1 MTMKRFSILAAV
13 FALFTTLAS
22 AQATTWAVD
31 GAHSNVEFSIKHL
44 GLSNVH
50 GRFGKVSGTIVYN
63 AADATKSSVNVS
75 IDVAGLDT
83 GMEPRDNHLKTPD
96 FFDTAKQP
104 TATFASTSVVK
115 DGSGLKVTGNLTLH
129 GVTKPVVLSVDAP
142 STATSPMDH
151 KQHSGFSAT
160 ATINR
165 KDFNVGA
172 NFPEAILSEAVKLT
186 IEVEAVQQ

>member
-1 MTMKRFSILAAV
+1 MKRFSILAAV
-13 FALFTTLAS
+13 LALFTSLAS
-22 AQATTWAVD
+22 AQATTWSVD
-31 GAHSNVEFSIKHL
+31 PAHSNVEFSIKHL

-50 GRFGKVSGTIVYN
+50 GRFGKVTGTIVYN
-63 AADATKSSVNVS
+63 AADVTKSSVNVT

-83 GMEPRDNHLKTPD
+83 GMEPRDNHLKTD
-96 FFDTAKQP
+96 AFFDVAKLP

-142 STATSPMDH
+142 VTAVSPMD
-151 KQHSGFSAT
+151 KKMHSGFSAT
-160 ATINR
+160 ATLNR
-165 KDFNVGA
+165 LDFNIGGG
-172 NFPEAILSEAVKLT
+172 FPEAILSNAVKLT

>member
-1 MTMKRFSILAAV
+1 MKRFSILAAAFV
-13 FALFTTLAS
+13 LFASLAS
-22 AQATTWAVD
+22 AQAITWAVD

-50 GRFGKVSGTIVYN
+50 GRFGKVSGTVVYN
-63 AADATKSSVNVS
+63 VADVSKSTVNVT

-83 GMEPRDNHLKTPD
+83 GMEARDNHLKTPD
-96 FFDTAKQP
+96 FFDTAKLP
-104 TATFASTSVVK
+104 TATFVSTSVVK
-115 DGSGLKVTGNLTLH
+115 DGTGLKVTGNLTLH
-129 GVTKPVVLSVDAP
+129 GVTKQVVLNVEAP

-186 IEVEAVQQ
+186 IEIEAVQQQ